1 MDPRLLVIRRLATA
15 GAVVI
20 AGLYVLVGS
29 GVVDVVIDQ
38 EPGAIP
44 PLLVAAALFALLAV
58 LLARSTR
65 RGIWVAGAVLQ
76 VLVLA
81 GYLAVSADRTPA
93 FEVWGVTLK
102 VLQALLLV
110 ALVFLGL
117 QRTPRVDAE
126 ATQDARSPRQ
136 LAPR

>member
-1 MDPRLLVIRRLATA
+1 MEPRLLVIRRLATT
-15 GAVVI
+15 GAAVI

-29 GVVDVVIDQ
+29 GVVHVVADQ

-44 PLLVAAALFALLAV
+44 PLLIAAALFALLAV
-58 LLARSTR
+58 LLARSTSR
-65 RGIWVAGAVLQ
+65 AVWVAGAALQ
-76 VLVLA
+76 ILVLV
-81 GYLAVSADRTPA
+81 GYLVISADRTPA

-102 VLQALLLV
+102 TLQALLLA

-117 QRTPRVDAE
+117 QRGRYAQESQGSADH
-126 ATQDARSPRQ
+126 PRQ